1 MATLKPMPVAT
12 KISAPFWQ
20 ALKDNQLKIQQC
32 NECDG
37 WVFFPRNHCSHCLA
51 HALQWKEVS
60 GEGTLYSFTLT
71 RIPTMPEFS
80 DEMPQALAVVELAQG
95 VRINTTLID
104 VAEQDIK
111 VGMAVKPVFDKVTS
125 AGDTLLRFTAASHSA
140 INNAEVR
147 AYIDPLKDLERNDK
161 GQVQVPVSNLA
172 ALYALADN
180 KFTDWSNKIVVDQD
194 LINAF
199 AELSGDDYWLHTD
212 PERAKKESPFKTT
225 IAHGSLVQVLQSRLT
240 IALPFEIT
248 GFKTMVN
255 YGSNRL
261 RFPAP
266 VPAGATV
273 YGRSKVQ
280 DISVSHKGVQLT
292 LEVHIHVV
300 GSDKP
305 SVINDLVIL
314 YR

>member
-12 KISAPFWQ
+12 AISAPFWQ
-20 ALKDNQLKIQQC
+20 ALNDNQLKIQQC
-32 NECDG
+32 QQCQG
-37 WVFFPRNHCSHCLA
+37 WVFFPRKHCTHCLA
-51 HALQWKEVS
+51 HDLQWQQVS
-60 GEGTLYSFTLT
+60 GEGTLYSYTLT
-71 RIPTMPEFS
+71 RIPTLPEFS

-111 VGMAVKPVFDKVTS
+111 IGMAVKPVFDKVTRD
-125 AGDTLLRFTAASHSA
+125 GDTLLRFTSCD
-140 INNAEVR
+140 NAGGVR
-147 AYIDPLKDLERNDK
+147 DYCDPLEALERNDK
-161 GQVQVPVSNLA
+161 GQVKVPLSNLS

-180 KFTDWSNKIVVDQD
+180 KFTDWSNQLVVDQD

-199 AELSGDDYWLHTD
+199 ADLSGDDYWLHTD
-212 PERAKKESPFKTT
+212 PERAKTQSPFKTT

-248 GFKTMVN
+248 GFNTMVN

-266 VPAGATV
+266 VPAGATIH
-273 YGRSKVQ
+273 GRSKVK
-280 DISVSHKGVQLT
+280 DISMSHKGVQLT
-292 LEVHIHVV
+292 LEMNIHVL
-300 GSDKP
+300 GNDKP

>member
-20 ALKDNQLKIQQC
+20 ALKENQLKIQQC
-32 NECDG
+32 NSCDG
-37 WVFFPRNHCSHCLA
+37 WVFYPRNHCTHCFSHDLE
-51 HALQWKEVS
+51 WKQVS

-71 RIPTMPEFS
+71 RIPTMPEFA
-80 DEMPQALAVVELAQG
+80 DEMPQALAVVELVEG

-104 VAEQDIK
+104 VAEDDIK
-111 VGMAVKPVFDKVTS
+111 IGMAVKPVFDKVS
-125 AGDTLLRFTAASHSA
+125 VEGETLLRFTSITNSGG
-140 INNAEVR
+140 VR
-147 AYIDPLKDLERNDK
+147 DYIDPLKDLERNQQ
-161 GQVQVPVSNLA
+161 GQVIVPVSNLS

-180 KFTDWSNKIVVDQD
+180 KFTDWSNHIVVDQA

-199 AELSGDDYWLHTD
+199 ADLSGDDYWLHTD
-212 PERAKKESPFKTT
+212 PKRSKTDSPFKTT
-225 IAHGSLVQVLQSRLT
+225 IAHGSLVQVLQSKLT

-248 GFKTMVN
+248 GFKAMVN

-266 VPAGATV
+266 VPSGSTIH
-273 YGRSKVQ
+273 GRSRVK
-280 DISVSHKGVQLT
+280 DIQVTHKGVQLT
-292 LEVHIHVV
+292 LEMNIHVV
-300 GSDKP
+300 GNDKP
-305 SVINDLVIL
+305 SVINDLVIF

>member
-1 MATLKPMPVAT
+1 MATLKPMPAAT

-20 ALKDNQLKIQQC
+20 ALKENQVKIQQC
-32 NECDG
+32 NSCQG
-37 WVFFPRNHCSHCLA
+37 WIFFPRNHCSHCLA
-51 HALQWKEVS
+51 HDLEWKQVS

-80 DEMPQALAVVELAQG
+80 DEMPQALAVVELAEG

-104 VAEQDIK
+104 VEEQDIK
-111 VGMAVKPVFDKVTS
+111 IGMAVKPIFDKVTKN
-125 AGDTLLRFTAASHSA
+125 GETLLRFTATS
-140 INNAEVR
+140 NAGGVR
-147 AYIDPLKDLERNDK
+147 DYIDPLKDLEHNDK

-180 KFTDWSNKIVVDQD
+180 KFTDWSNDIVVDQE

-199 AELSGDDYWLHTD
+199 ADLSGDDYWLHTD
-212 PERAKKESPFKTT
+212 PERAKTDSPFKTT

-266 VPAGATV
+266 VPAGSTIH
-273 YGRSKVQ
+273 GRSKVK
-280 DISVSHKGVQLT
+280 DISVSHKGIQLT
-292 LEVHIHVV
+292 LEMNIHVKDN
-300 GSDKP
+300 DKP

>member
-1 MATLKPMPVAT
+1 MATSKPMPLAT

-20 ALKDNQLKIQQC
+20 ALEQNELHIQQC
-32 NECDG
+32 NQCAG
-37 WVFFPRNHCSHCLA
+37 WVFFPRNHCTHCLA
-51 HALQWKEVS
+51 HDLEFKPVN
-60 GEGTLYSFTLT
+60 GEGTLYSYTLT

-80 DEMPQALAVVELAQG
+80 DEMPQALAVVELSQG

-104 VAEQDIK
+104 VAESDIK
-111 VGMAVKPVFDKVTS
+111 IGMAVKPVFDKVSTD
-125 AGDTLLRFTAASHSA
+125 GKTLLRFTSA
-140 INNAEVR
+140 DNAGGVR
-147 AYIDPLKDLERNDK
+147 EYLDPLLNLERNEK
-161 GQVQVPVSNLA
+161 GQVKVPVDNLS

-180 KFTDWSNKIVVDQD
+180 TFTQWSNEFIVDQT
-194 LINAF
+194 LINDF
-199 AELSGDDYWLHTD
+199 AALSGDDYWLHTD
-212 PERAKKESPFKTT
+212 VERAKTDSPFKTT

-240 IALPFEIT
+240 IALPFEIV
-248 GFKTMVN
+248 GFQTMVN

-266 VPAGATV
+266 VPSGSTIH
-273 YGRSKVQ
+273 GRSKVK

-292 LEVHIHVV
+292 LEMNIHVV
-300 GSDKP
+300 GNDKP

>member
-1 MATLKPMPVAT
+1 MPVAT

-20 ALKDNQLKIQQC
+20 ALKEDQLKIQQC
-32 NECDG
+32 NSCDG
-37 WVFFPRNHCSHCLA
+37 WVFYPRNHCTHCFSHD
-51 HALQWKEVS
+51 LQWKQIS
-60 GEGTLYSFTLT
+60 GEGILYSYTLT

-80 DEMPQALAVVELAQG
+80 DEMPQALAVIELAEG

-104 VAEQDIK
+104 VAEEDIK
-111 VGMAVKPVFDKVTS
+111 IGMAVKPVFDKVS
-125 AGDTLLRFTAASHSA
+125 VDGDTLLRFTSTE
-140 INNAEVR
+140 NVGGVR
-147 AYIDPLKDLERNDK
+147 DYIDPLKDLTRNDQ
-161 GQVQVPVSNLA
+161 GQVQVLVSNLT
-172 ALYALADN
+172 ALSALADN
-180 KFTDWSNKIVVDQD
+180 KYTQWSNTVVVDQD

-199 AELSGDDYWLHTD
+199 ADLSGDDYWLHTD
-212 PERAKKESPFKTT
+212 SERAKTDSPFKTT

-266 VPAGATV
+266 VPAGSTIH
-273 YGRSKVQ
+273 GRSKVK

-292 LEVHIHVV
+292 LEMNIHVV
-300 GSDKP
+300 GNDKP

>member
-1 MATLKPMPVAT
+1 MATLKPMPTAT

-20 ALKDNQLKIQQC
+20 ALKEDKVKIQQC
-32 NECDG
+32 NACDG

-51 HALQWKEVS
+51 HDLEWQEVS
-60 GEGTLYSFTLT
+60 GAGTLYSYTLT

-104 VAEQDIK
+104 VAEEDIK
-111 VGMAVKPVFDKVTS
+111 VGMAVKPVFDKVS
-125 AGDTLLRFTAASHSA
+125 KEGETLLRFTATS
-140 INNAEVR
+140 NTGGVR
-147 AYIDPLKDLERNDK
+147 DYIDPLKALERNDK
-161 GQVQVPVSNLA
+161 DQVKVPVSNLT

-180 KFTDWSNKIVVDQD
+180 KFTDWSNEIVVDQE

-212 PERAKKESPFKTT
+212 PERAKTESPFKTT

-266 VPAGATV
+266 VPAGSTIH
-273 YGRSKVQ
+273 GRSKVK

-292 LEVHIHVV
+292 LEMNIHVQ
-300 GSDKP
+300 GNDKP
-305 SVINDLVIL
+305 SVINDLVVL

>member
-1 MATLKPMPVAT
+1 MATLKPMPIAT

-20 ALKDNQLKIQQC
+20 ALKENKLKIQQC
-32 NECDG
+32 NSCDG
-37 WVFFPRNHCSHCLA
+37 WIFFPRNHCSHCLA
-51 HALQWKEVS
+51 HDLDWQQVS
-60 GEGTLYSFTLT
+60 GAGTLYSYTLA

-80 DEMPQALAVVELAQG
+80 DEMPQALAVVELAEG
-95 VRINTTLID
+95 VRINTTLVD

-111 VGMAVKPVFDKVTS
+111 IGMAVKPVFDKVS
-125 AGDTLLRFTAASHSA
+125 PDGDTLLRFTTAS
-140 INNAEVR
+140 NNGGVR
-147 AYIDPLKDLERNDK
+147 EYVDPLATLSRNDQ
-161 GQVQVPVSNLA
+161 GQTQVPVSNLA
-172 ALYALADN
+172 ALYALADH
-180 KFTDWSNKIVVDQD
+180 KFTPWSNSIVVDQG
-194 LINAF
+194 LIDAF
-199 AELSGDDYWLHTD
+199 ADLSGDDYWLHTD
-212 PERAKKESPFKTT
+212 PKRAKVESPFKAT

-266 VPAGATV
+266 VPAGSKIH
-273 YGRSKVQ
+273 GRSKVK
-280 DISVSHKGVQLT
+280 DISVSHKGLQLT
-292 LEVHIHVV
+292 LEMNIHVV
-300 GSDKP
+300 GNDKP

>member
-1 MATLKPMPVAT
+1 MATLKPIPAAT

-20 ALKDNQLKIQQC
+20 ALKENQVKIQQC
-32 NECDG
+32 NSCQG
-37 WVFFPRNHCSHCLA
+37 WIFFPRNHCSHCLA
-51 HALQWKEVS
+51 HDLEWKQVS

-80 DEMPQALAVVELAQG
+80 DEMPQALAVVELAEG

-104 VAEQDIK
+104 VEEQDIK
-111 VGMAVKPVFDKVTS
+111 IGMAVKPIFDKVTKN
-125 AGDTLLRFTAASHSA
+125 GETLLRFTATS
-140 INNAEVR
+140 NAGGVR
-147 AYIDPLKDLERNDK
+147 DYIDPLKDLEHNDK

-180 KFTDWSNKIVVDQD
+180 KFTDWSNDIVVDQE

-199 AELSGDDYWLHTD
+199 ADLSGDDYWLHTD
-212 PERAKKESPFKTT
+212 PERAKTDSPFKTT

-266 VPAGATV
+266 VPAGSTIH
-273 YGRSKVQ
+273 GRSKVK
-280 DISVSHKGVQLT
+280 DISVSHKGIQLT
-292 LEVHIHVV
+292 LEMNIHVKDN
-300 GSDKP
+300 DKP